1 MLLRVGRNGM
11 LLYVCSLEQT
21 WAMCCCVYSSKNQ
34 WWNLIC
40 NLEQVDTTCYCMSSS
55 INQQLSHCMLFRVG
69 RNSMLLYV
77 GQQKPMVQLLI
88 ICSLQQVDTSCC
100 VPSSINQQWSHS
112 MLLRVDR
119 DNVQLCAQQQEQ
131 MVKPLDAI
139 QSRKRQYTIMF
150 QVVGTNR
157 GSIIQSRRG

>member
-1 MLLRVGRNGM
+1 MLPRVDMGNVLLCVQQQEPMVEPYMLLRVGRYNM
-11 LLYVCSLEQT
+11 LLYVKQYKLVVEPLYAIQSRQEQHAIVCWT
-21 WAMCCCVYSSKNQ
+21 VETNGVA
-34 WWNLIC
+34 
-40 NLEQVDTTCYCMSSS
+40 
-55 INQQLSHCMLFRVG
+55 
-69 RNSMLLYV
+69 
-77 GQQKPMVQLLI
+77 I
-88 ICSLQQVDTSCC
+88 ICSLKQVDTSCC

-139 QSRKRQYTIMF
+139 QSRKRQHIIMF